1 MLLHTK
7 YFEEGGASPHIY
19 KKYAE
24 FYQINYCDDESIERK
39 QMNWWN
45 LTNLAWREMN
55 CLDLSADLDLCF
67 LGLGMES
74 REALLS
80 WEPTDPRLWSVEE
93 SAGEHIGNGEYTG
106 VRI

>member
-1 MLLHTK
+1 
-7 YFEEGGASPHIY
+7 
-19 KKYAE
+19 
-24 FYQINYCDDESIERK
+24 
-39 QMNWWN
+39 
-45 LTNLAWREMN
+45 MN

-106 VRI
+106 VRIKRLIASFILWISSGFNLTETRELNSTKRH